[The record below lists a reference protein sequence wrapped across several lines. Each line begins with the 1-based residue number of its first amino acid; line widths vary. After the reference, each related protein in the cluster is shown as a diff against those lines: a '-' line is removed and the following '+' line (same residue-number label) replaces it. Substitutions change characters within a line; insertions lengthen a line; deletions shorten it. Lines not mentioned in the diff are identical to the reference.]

1 MIAGMKSNLT
11 EEQIAQIGKEIVKM
25 HTTAEVE
32 LWIGKDD
39 YFLRRLDQ
47 KSSEGAGIHG
57 VQSSTISF
65 FDLNQPV
72 IIDAPLDDE

>member
-1 MIAGMKSNLT
+1 
-11 EEQIAQIGKEIVKM
+11 M

-32 LWIGKDD
+32 LWIGRDD

-47 KSSEGAGIHG
+47 KVTGGTDIHG

-72 IIDAPLDDE
+72 VIDAPLDTEGHPLTGWMRK